1 MLGWVPLQ
9 GRPVVERLMVD
20 HARCGLQY
28 APLPLGEEVIRGGEP
43 QPVQTNPT
51 PVNMLTE
58 AKQLFPCPL
67 FFFLTKEYIHAIP
80 HRQPWLHGAYLQSF
94 DTTTTLMKLFLLAY
108 RPQVMT

>member
-1 MLGWVPLQ
+1 MRTKGRVRECLRASDSDHVDVVWDRASLG
-9 GRPVVERLMVD
+9 
-20 HARCGLQY
+20 HY
-28 APLPLGEEVIRGGEP
+28 
-43 QPVQTNPT
+43 
-51 PVNMLTE
+51 
-58 AKQLFPCPL
+58 FFFFF